1 MTPTPTTPPALSV
14 RDVSKTF
21 AGTKAL
27 DAVSFDVVPGN
38 VHALLGGNGSG
49 KSTLIKILAGVY
61 RADPGGAIG
70 LAGEVAAADQ
80 MTPELAASLGL
91 RFVHQDIGV
100 FPELTVAENIGLVN
114 GFEGR
119 AGRVPWRSLRRRTA
133 DLLARFEVDARPEQ
147 RMAELRPAD
156 QTMVAVARALEDDSS
171 GLAILVL
178 DEPTASLP
186 RHEVELLL
194 DAVRRCAASGQTIL
208 LVSHR
213 IDEVLAI
220 ADAVTVLRD
229 GREVVTR
236 DAAGL
241 TEDELIRQI
250 VGRSVQTVFPRP
262 PEVAADRA
270 TALRVS
276 GLCGD
281 PVLDASFEVLAGEVV
296 GLAGLLGSG
305 RTELLRMIF
314 GAHPREAGEI
324 ELYGEPI
331 APASPTA
338 AMDLGIAYVPEQ
350 RGIDAA
356 FPELTVREN
365 LSLANVGSYRRGP
378 FFGHGAERR
387 DASRDMERF
396 SIRAAGQGAT
406 FSSLS
411 GGNQQKTI
419 LARWLRL
426 RPRLLL
432 LDEPT
437 HGVDVGAR
445 ADVYSILDEAVAEGL
460 AVLLVSSDF
469 EELSRVVDRVLVMRA
484 GRISAAPGTNLDAQA
499 ITELVYDA
507 KEAA

>member
-1 MTPTPTTPPALSV
+1 MASTGITSAALSV

-27 DAVSFDVVPGN
+27 DAVSFDVAPGS

-61 RADPGGAIG
+61 RADPGGVIG
-70 LAGEVAAADQ
+70 LAGEEAAADQ
-80 MTPELAASLGL
+80 MTPDLAARLGL

-119 AGRVPWRSLRRRTA
+119 GRVPWRSLARRTA
-133 DLLARFEVDARPEQ
+133 ALLARFEVDARPEQ
-147 RMAELRPAD
+147 PMAELRPAD

-171 GLAILVL
+171 GLAMLVL

-229 GREVVTR
+229 GHEVVTR
-236 DAAGL
+236 GAEGL
-241 TEDELIRQI
+241 TEEELIRHI

-262 PEVAADRA
+262 PEVAAERP

-276 GLCGD
+276 GLRGD
-281 PVLDASFEVLAGEVV
+281 PVVDASFEIRQGEVV

-305 RTELLRMIF
+305 RTELLRTIF

-324 ELYGEPI
+324 ELYGEPV
-331 APASPTA
+331 APRSPTA

-365 LSLANVGSYRRGP
+365 LSLADVGSYRHGP
-378 FFGHGAERR
+378 LFSHRAERADAGR
-387 DASRDMERF
+387 DIERF
-396 SIRAAGQGAT
+396 SIRAAGQRAV

-426 RPRLLL
+426 HPRLLL

-445 ADVYSILDEAVAEGL
+445 ADVYSILDEAVAGGL

-484 GRISAAPGTNLDAQA
+484 GRIAEAPATNLDAQA

>member
-1 MTPTPTTPPALSV
+1 
-14 RDVSKTF
+14 
-21 AGTKAL
+21 
-27 DAVSFDVVPGN
+27 
-38 VHALLGGNGSG
+38 
-49 KSTLIKILAGVY
+49 
-61 RADPGGAIG
+61 
-70 LAGEVAAADQ
+70 
-80 MTPELAASLGL
+80 
-91 RFVHQDIGV
+91 
-100 FPELTVAENIGLVN
+100 
-114 GFEGR
+114 
-119 AGRVPWRSLRRRTA
+119 
-133 DLLARFEVDARPEQ
+133 
-147 RMAELRPAD
+147 
-156 QTMVAVARALEDDSS
+156 MVAVARALEDDSS
-171 GLAILVL
+171 GLAMLVL

-208 LVSHR
+208 LVTHR
-213 IDEVLAI
+213 IDEVLAV

-229 GREVVTR
+229 GREVITR
-236 DAAGL
+236 GAEGL
-241 TEDELIRQI
+241 TEEELIRHI
-250 VGRSVQTVFPRP
+250 VGRAVQTVFPRP
-262 PEVAADRA
+262 PEVAAERP

-276 GLCGD
+276 GLRAA
-281 PVLDASFEVLAGEVV
+281 PVVDASFAIHQGEVV

-305 RTELLRMIF
+305 RTELLRTIF
-314 GAHPREAGEI
+314 GAHRREAGEM

-365 LSLANVGSYRRGP
+365 LSLANVGSYRHGP
-378 FFGHGAERR
+378 LFRHGAERR
-387 DASRDMERF
+387 DAGQDMERF
-396 SIRAAGQGAT
+396 SIRAAGQRAV

-445 ADVYSILDEAVAEGL
+445 ADVYSIIDAAVADGL

-484 GRISAAPGTNLDAQA
+484 GEISEAPATNLDAQA

>member
-1 MTPTPTTPPALSV
+1 MTSTGTTTAALSV

-27 DAVSFDVVPGN
+27 DAVSFDVAPGS

-61 RADPGGAIG
+61 RADPGGVID
-70 LAGEVAAADQ
+70 LAGEAAPADE
-80 MTPELAASLGL
+80 MTPDLAASLGL

-119 AGRVPWRSLRRRTA
+119 GRVPWRSLHKRTA
-133 DLLARFEVDARPEQ
+133 ALLARFEVEARPDQ
-147 RMAELRPAD
+147 PMAELRPAD

-171 GLAILVL
+171 GLAMLVL

-229 GREVVTR
+229 GREVITR
-236 DAAGL
+236 GAAGL
-241 TEDELIRQI
+241 TEEELIRHI

-262 PEVAADRA
+262 PEVAAERP
-270 TALRVS
+270 TALRVA
-276 GLCGD
+276 GLRGE
-281 PVLDASFEVLAGEVV
+281 PVRDASFEIRQGEVV

-314 GAHPREAGEI
+314 GAYPREAGEI

-331 APASPTA
+331 APSSPTA

-365 LSLANVGSYRRGP
+365 LSLADVGSYRRGP
-378 FFGHGAERR
+378 LFDHRAERA
-387 DASRDMERF
+387 DAGRDMERF
-396 SIRAAGQGAT
+396 SIRAAGQRAV

-426 RPRLLL
+426 QPRLLL

-445 ADVYSILDEAVAEGL
+445 ADVYSIIDGAVAEGL

-484 GRISAAPGTNLDAQA
+484 GTISAAPTTDLDAQA